1 MADGVS
7 GHLTSMPLISLDYLA
22 GFLITLSPNRPFASN
37 SFFRPKTIFKVAI
50 INLRVQPLLVFSF
63 SPFLLLVLSISPFLF
78 FRYYDF

>member
-22 GFLITLSPNRPFASN
+22 GFLITLSPNRAFASN

-50 INLRVQPLLVFSF
+50 INLSK
-63 SPFLLLVLSISPFLF
+63 
-78 FRYYDF
+78 